1 MTKLTRTTS
10 DFSPALVPRGGDSSF
25 KQSVANFFLCSLSN
39 GWSKHLQGNT
49 FSCTPKKD
57 SFASYMHKTQL

>member
-10 DFSPALVPRGGDSSF
+10 DFSPALVAGGDSSF

-39 GWSKHLQGNT
+39 GCSKHLQGNT